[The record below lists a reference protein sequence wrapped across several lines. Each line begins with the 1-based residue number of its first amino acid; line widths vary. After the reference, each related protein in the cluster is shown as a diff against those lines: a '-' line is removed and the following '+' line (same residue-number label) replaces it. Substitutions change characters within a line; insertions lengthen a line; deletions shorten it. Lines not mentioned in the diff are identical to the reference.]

1 MSGLLTGLR
10 VVEGSA
16 FVAAPLGGMTLAQL
30 GAEVIRFDPIGG
42 GIDYRRWP
50 VTAEGESLY
59 WAGLNKGKRS
69 FAVNTADPRGRELI
83 AALITAPGEGG
94 GLYLTN
100 LPLRDGLGYDALKA
114 RRADVIMLM
123 IQGNPDGSTAVDY
136 TVNAAVGFPFV
147 TGPESVEG
155 PVNSVI
161 PAWDFTCGLHASI
174 GLLAA
179 ERHRRLTGL
188 GQLVKLSLFNVGAAL
203 AAALGYTA
211 EVEINQAER
220 PRLGN
225 AIFGT
230 FGRDFATK
238 DGKRVMIATVTARHV
253 EDLARAA
260 GALEGLR
267 ALEAAR
273 GLDFRKDAD
282 RYAGHDALVALL
294 EPWFAAHTLDEVA
307 GALSKA
313 GVLWGPYQ
321 SFGEMVRHDHRFT
334 TAANP
339 MIATVEQPGV
349 GRYRVPGSPLE
360 FGAAPRQPTGPAPKL
375 GQDTDAIL
383 ADVLGLSDTSIR
395 KLHDQGIVAGP
406 DGR

>member
-42 GIDYRRWP
+42 GVDYRRWP
-50 VTAEGESLY
+50 VTAEGDSLY

-69 FAVNTADPRGRELI
+69 LAVNTADPRGRELI

-94 GLYLTN
+94 GLFLSN
-100 LPLRDGLGYDALKA
+100 LPVRDGLGYDALKA
-114 RRADVIMLM
+114 RRADLIMLL
-123 IQGNPDGSTAVDY
+123 IQGNPDGTTAVDY
-136 TVNAAVGFPFV
+136 TVNAALGFPYV
-147 TGPESVEG
+147 TGPEPADG

-161 PAWDFTCGLHASI
+161 PAWDFTCGLHAAI

-179 ERHRRLTGL
+179 ERHRRLAGQ

-211 EVEINQAER
+211 EVEVNDADR

-230 FGRDFATK
+230 FGRDFPTK
-238 DGKRVMIATVTARHV
+238 GGARVMVATVTARHV
-253 EDLARAA
+253 EDLAKAA
-260 GALEGLR
+260 GVLEALR

-282 RYAGHDALVALL
+282 RYAGRDALVGLL
-294 EPWFAAHTLDEVA
+294 EPWFAAHTLEEV
-307 GALSKA
+307 GVALNRA

-321 SFGEMVRHDHRFT
+321 SFGEMVRHDRRFT
-334 TAANP
+334 PAANP
-339 MIATVEQPGV
+339 MIAEIEQPGV

-360 FGAAPRQPTGPAPKL
+360 FGAAPRVAPGPAPRL

-383 ADVLGLSDTSIR
+383 AEVLGLSDAAIG
-395 KLHDQGIVAGP
+395 KLHDQGVVAGP
-406 DGR
+406 DGN

>member
-42 GIDYRRWP
+42 GVDYRRWP
-50 VTAEGESLY
+50 VTAAGESLY

-83 AALITAPGEGG
+83 AALIAAPGEGG

-100 LPLRDGLGYDALKA
+100 LPLREGLGYDALKA
-114 RRADVIMLM
+114 RRADVIMLL

-147 TGPESVEG
+147 TGPESSDG

-161 PAWDFTCGLHASI
+161 PAWDFTCGLHAAI

-179 ERHRRLTGL
+179 ERHRRLTGE
-188 GQLVKLSLFNVGAAL
+188 GQQVKLSLFNVGAAL

-211 EVEINQAER
+211 EVEVNQAER

-238 DGKRVMIATVTARHV
+238 DGGRVMVATVTARHV

-260 GALEGLR
+260 GALDGLR
-267 ALEAAR
+267 ALEVAR

-282 RYAGHDALVALL
+282 RYAGREALVALL
-294 EPWFAAHTLDEVA
+294 EPWFAAHTLAEVA
-307 GALSKA
+307 AALNKA

-321 SFGEMVRHDHRFT
+321 TFSEMVRRDHRFT
-334 TAANP
+334 AAANP
-339 MIATVEQPGV
+339 MVAEVDQPGV

-360 FGAAPRQPTGPAPKL
+360 FGAFPRQPPGPAPRL

-383 ADVLGLSDTSIR
+383 ADVLGLSGAAIG
-395 KLHDQGIVAGP
+395 KLHDDGVVAGP
-406 DGR
+406 EGR

>member
-16 FVAAPLGGMTLAQL
+16 FVAAPLGGMTLAQM

-42 GIDYRRWP
+42 GVDHRRWP
-50 VTAEGESLY
+50 VTTAGESLY

-114 RRADVIMLM
+114 RRADLIMLL

-136 TVNAAVGFPFV
+136 TVNAALGFPFV
-147 TGPESVEG
+147 TGPEGTEG

-161 PAWDFTCGLHASI
+161 PAWDFTCGLHAAI

-179 ERHRRLTGL
+179 ERHRRLSGE

-230 FGRDFATK
+230 FGQDFGTK
-238 DGKRVMIATVTARHV
+238 DGRRVMVATVTARHV

-260 GALEGLR
+260 GVLEGLR
-267 ALEAAR
+267 ALEAKD
-273 GLDFRKDAD
+273 GLDFRTDAD
-282 RYAGHDALVALL
+282 RYAGRAALVALL
-294 EPWFAAHTLDEVA
+294 TPWFAAHTLDEV
-307 GALSKA
+307 GAALNKA
-313 GVLWGPYQ
+313 GILWGPYQ
-321 SFGEMVRHDHRFT
+321 SFGEMVRHDRRFT
-334 TAANP
+334 PAANP
-339 MIATVEQPGV
+339 MISEIEQPSV

-360 FGAAPRQPTGPAPKL
+360 FGAAPRATPGPAPRL

-383 ADVLGLSDTSIR
+383 ADVLGLSSAEIG
-395 KLHDQGIVAGP
+395 KLHDQGVVAGATTA
-406 DGR
+406 